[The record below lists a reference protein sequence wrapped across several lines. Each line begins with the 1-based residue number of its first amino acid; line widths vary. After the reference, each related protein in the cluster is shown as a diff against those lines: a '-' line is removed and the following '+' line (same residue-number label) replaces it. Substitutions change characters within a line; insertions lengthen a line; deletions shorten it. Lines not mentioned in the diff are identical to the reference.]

1 MRNFNVLAA
10 ISVALLMAVGAS
22 AKEKPDQPKPRKVCR
37 TEQMPGRITPKR
49 ICRTVPPSGAAAQ
62 DNQRKPAGAGDAGNG
77 RD

>member
-10 ISVALLMAVGAS
+10 ISVALLAAGGAS

-49 ICRTVPPSGAAAQ
+49 ICRIVPSPGPGVEDSRRKAGEARGAE
-62 DNQRKPAGAGDAGNG
+62 NG

>member
-10 ISVALLMAVGAS
+10 MSVALLMAGGVS
-22 AKEKPDQPKPRKVCR
+22 AKEKPGQPKPRKVCR

-49 ICRTVPPSGAAAQ
+49 ICRVVPPSGT
-62 DNQRKPAGAGDAGNG
+62 DTEDSRRKAGDAREAGDG